1 MIPFL
6 RVALLDADT
15 RRISKAKMDAA
26 AALTVLGMYIYTYI
40 HILIL
45 DVKLL

>member
-1 MIPFL
+1 MIRFL

-26 AALTVLGMYIYTYI
+26 AVLTVLGIFKHIYIY
-40 HILIL
+40 
-45 DVKLL
+45 